1 MHQGYIS
8 DERIF
13 FSRHYGDFDGGEGF
27 KAFLSALEAN
37 PSAAQ
42 IKAVCFDLR
51 DVTSVTLDE
60 TDRANGAFFK
70 RKFAELGQQA
80 ESISVLRLYD
90 PENVAINE
98 ILYERESRIRSPYL
112 VNLET
117 LVTVYSVP
125 EGLKA
130 LGLPIDYCIE
140 FPAKN

>member
-98 ILYERESRIRSPYL
+98 ILYERESRIRSPYDHL
-112 VNLET
+112 KLKFNR
-117 LVTVYSVP
+117 VYSVP
-125 EGLKA
+125 DALKA
-130 LGLPIDYCIE
+130 LGLPTDYRLE
-140 FPAKN
+140 YPAKN